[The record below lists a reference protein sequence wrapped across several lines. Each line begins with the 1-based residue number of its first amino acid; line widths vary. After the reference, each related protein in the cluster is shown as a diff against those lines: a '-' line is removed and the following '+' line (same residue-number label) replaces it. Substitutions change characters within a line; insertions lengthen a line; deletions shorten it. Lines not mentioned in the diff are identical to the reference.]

1 MSGGPES
8 PTQPLSNLIENLF
21 KPLVPTLNAYIKA
34 DSTMY
39 SCDISSL
46 YNSITTKLGIETISY
61 WLHKKREFN
70 SKRLTNYFIIESVLF
85 DGHMYL
91 QLLGTAISTKCARLY
106 ACPTVGYLEETKCF
120 PNKLPKYF
128 NKSEC

>member
-106 ACPTVGYLEETKCF
+106 ACLTVGYLEETKCF